1 MKELVQ
7 LNVGKWSYGS
17 NEATSVW
24 YASAHK
30 IRVES
35 TSVVTY
41 TRISTHHFIDGKW
54 HEVLPSRKVHQP
66 EDVFAAESASEN
78 TEFITNLH
86 REAVARTVE
95 FLDK

>member
-1 MKELVQ
+1 M
-7 LNVGKWSYGS
+7 GKWSYGS
-17 NEATSVW
+17 NNATSVW
-24 YASAHK
+24 RASGHK
-30 IRVES
+30 IKVES
-35 TSVVTY
+35 DSMVGYTSVT
-41 TRISTHHFIDGKW
+41 THHFVGGQW
-54 HEVLPSRKVHQP
+54 HEVLPSQKVHQP